1 MEIANTSLKV
11 VSEPQ
16 DHKGQS
22 DVIYFCGDMRMKSI
36 LDFSKDIV

>member
-1 MEIANTSLKV
+1 MEIANTSLKG

-22 DVIYFCGDMRMKSI
+22 DVICICGDMRMKSI